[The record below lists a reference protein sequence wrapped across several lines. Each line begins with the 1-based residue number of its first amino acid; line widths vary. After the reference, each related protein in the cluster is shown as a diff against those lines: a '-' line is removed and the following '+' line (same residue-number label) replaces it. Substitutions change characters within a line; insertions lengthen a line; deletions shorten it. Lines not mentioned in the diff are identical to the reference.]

1 MYRSTYKYEYITK
14 KRFYDYMLP
23 LLDKYVARFCP
34 HQPGFVLTSTGQQ
47 TRPFNHGCVGGLKL
61 IGLKIILNHDQQP
74 QSKRSMDAN
83 HIFSPTM

>member
-34 HQPGFVLTSTGQQ
+34 HQH
-47 TRPFNHGCVGGLKL
+47 RPTDKA
-61 IGLKIILNHDQQP
+61 I
-74 QSKRSMDAN
+74 
-83 HIFSPTM
+83 